1 MQTLPEA
8 GAEGRRMSLFFN
20 NLKLLEGFLL
30 LVYFSYED
38 IRCRRISIYALLA
51 GFATAAGYLIFA
63 RELAAW
69 EYLAAGCVGVLF
81 LLIGMAGESIGSGDG
96 ALIML
101 YGFLFGLR
109 RQLIMLFIAV
119 LFCAAAAAV
128 LMLTKKV
135 KRTSRLPFVPFLL
148 CGFCAALWMK

>member
-1 MQTLPEA
+1 M
-8 GAEGRRMSLFFN
+8 RLFFH

-38 IRCRRISIYALLA
+38 IRSRRISTYALLA
-51 GFATAAGYLIFA
+51 GFVTAAGYLIFA
-63 RELAAW
+63 REHAAW

-81 LLIGMAGESIGSGDG
+81 LLIGMAGECMGVGDG

-101 YGFLFGLR
+101 FGFLFGVR
-109 RQLIMLFIAV
+109 RQIVMLFIAV
-119 LFCAAAAAV
+119 LLCAAAATV
-128 LMLTKKV
+128 LMLTKRV